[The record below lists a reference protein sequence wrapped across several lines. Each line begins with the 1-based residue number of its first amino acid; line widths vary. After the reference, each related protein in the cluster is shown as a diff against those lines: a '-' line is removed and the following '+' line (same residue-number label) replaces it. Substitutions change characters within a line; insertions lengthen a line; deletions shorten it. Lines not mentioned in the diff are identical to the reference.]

1 MDFEPSWEYQR
12 LTVVFQVI
20 GEEVVI
26 KTEKVVMLKVV
37 TPGEQ

>member
-12 LTVVFQVI
+12 LPMVFQVF

-26 KTEKVVMLKVV
+26 KTKKVVMLKVV